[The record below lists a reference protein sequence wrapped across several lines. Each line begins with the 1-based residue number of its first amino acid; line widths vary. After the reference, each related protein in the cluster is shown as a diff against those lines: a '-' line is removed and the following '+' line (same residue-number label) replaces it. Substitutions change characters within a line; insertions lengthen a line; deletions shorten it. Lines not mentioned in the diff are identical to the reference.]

1 MHKPGKQPW
10 RWLIILTTSLAIIF
24 ATIPASYKC
33 LKCMNCGRRSLN
45 DHETCCTWDK
55 WPIQSHRPRSDYGNR
70 PGVVKF
76 VMIRNAH
83 AENYEFVSFPEM
95 RTSGV
100 TMEKEAISGFTTTFT
115 RKVSNLRITSYI
127 KKLANSGFIT
137 TSTRKVSNLR
147 ITSYPRKVGN
157 LRNPELGFITTI
169 TRKVNNLGITSYT
182 SQEATSGSHPTLE
195 K

>member
-45 DHETCCTWDK
+45 DHEACCTWDK

-95 RTSGV
+95 RTSAI
-100 TMEKEAISGFTTTFT
+100 TMLMVLEGIPHMAKLNSCPMH
-115 RKVSNLRITSYI
+115 RIPNTL
-127 KKLANSGFIT
+127 LAADFCCFECMVPGMSPGPLKT
-137 TSTRKVSNLR
+137 C
-147 ITSYPRKVGN
+147 
-157 LRNPELGFITTI
+157 
-169 TRKVNNLGITSYT
+169 
-182 SQEATSGSHPTLE
+182 
-195 K
+195 

>member
-45 DHETCCTWDK
+45 DHEACCTWDK

-95 RTSGV
+95 RTSAITMTPFKWLFCGIFGGLFPGV
-100 TMEKEAISGFTTTFT
+100 TSQVCSVGGVQLKKNKYGFNPPKNTT
-115 RKVSNLRITSYI
+115 K
-127 KKLANSGFIT
+127 
-137 TSTRKVSNLR
+137 
-147 ITSYPRKVGN
+147 
-157 LRNPELGFITTI
+157 
-169 TRKVNNLGITSYT
+169 
-182 SQEATSGSHPTLE
+182 
-195 K
+195 

>member
-45 DHETCCTWDK
+45 DHEACCTWDK

-95 RTSGV
+95 RTSAI
-100 TMEKEAISGFTTTFT
+100 TMQIRNQKSEI
-115 RKVSNLRITSYI
+115 RNLLYGLWGMIIQPICRLYVKSWV
-127 KKLANSGFIT
+127 A
-137 TSTRKVSNLR
+137 
-147 ITSYPRKVGN
+147 
-157 LRNPELGFITTI
+157 
-169 TRKVNNLGITSYT
+169 
-182 SQEATSGSHPTLE
+182 ATSPSGPTLDL
-195 K
+195 KIYSFVWFLL

>member
-45 DHETCCTWDK
+45 DHEACCTWDK

-95 RTSGV
+95 RTSAI
-100 TMEKEAISGFTTTFT
+100 TMDRFQKKNLISEKRSGKFYFNIFWPWFFF
-115 RKVSNLRITSYI
+115 SDPY
-127 KKLANSGFIT
+127 KLVKIMFCH
-137 TSTRKVSNLR
+137 
-147 ITSYPRKVGN
+147 VG
-157 LRNPELGFITTI
+157 P
-169 TRKVNNLGITSYT
+169 
-182 SQEATSGSHPTLE
+182 
-195 K
+195 

>member
-45 DHETCCTWDK
+45 DHEACCTWDK

-95 RTSGV
+95 RTSAI
-100 TMEKEAISGFTTTFT
+100 TMKKRFFFDSFPNWSIFT
-115 RKVSNLRITSYI
+115 RLLLVSSSHVMWI
-127 KKLANSGFIT
+127 KSIRTGQTVKDTQVRS
-137 TSTRKVSNLR
+137 
-147 ITSYPRKVGN
+147 
-157 LRNPELGFITTI
+157 
-169 TRKVNNLGITSYT
+169 
-182 SQEATSGSHPTLE
+182 
-195 K
+195 

>member
-10 RWLIILTTSLAIIF
+10 WWLIILTTSLAIIF

-95 RTSGV
+95 RTSAI
-100 TMEKEAISGFTTTFT
+100 TMQNTFFLKQAISLCQGRVLQTHIKLLRVWIRKLCPAFNSSYKTTF
-115 RKVSNLRITSYI
+115 
-127 KKLANSGFIT
+127 
-137 TSTRKVSNLR
+137 
-147 ITSYPRKVGN
+147 
-157 LRNPELGFITTI
+157 
-169 TRKVNNLGITSYT
+169 
-182 SQEATSGSHPTLE
+182 
-195 K
+195 

>member
-10 RWLIILTTSLAIIF
+10 WWLIILTTSLAIIF

-95 RTSGV
+95 RTSAI
-100 TMEKEAISGFTTTFT
+100 TMHAKCLKCYPPKRVFNMLAQALLKGFPSVQAAATPWTM
-115 RKVSNLRITSYI
+115 LETS
-127 KKLANSGFIT
+127 L
-137 TSTRKVSNLR
+137 L
-147 ITSYPRKVGN
+147 P
-157 LRNPELGFITTI
+157 NP
-169 TRKVNNLGITSYT
+169 
-182 SQEATSGSHPTLE
+182 
-195 K
+195 